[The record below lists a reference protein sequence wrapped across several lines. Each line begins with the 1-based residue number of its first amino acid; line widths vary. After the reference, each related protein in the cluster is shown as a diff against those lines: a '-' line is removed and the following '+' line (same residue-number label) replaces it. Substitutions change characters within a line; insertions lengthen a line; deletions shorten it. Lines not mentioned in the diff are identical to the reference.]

1 MTGID
6 GLETLMPKKLITILI
21 PIYNESGNIRL
32 LVEQIGAV
40 VGGIERYDFSI
51 LFVDDGSSDD
61 SVAQLESLAAADPR
75 IGVIALSRNFGKEV
89 AVSAGI
95 DALDCDAV
103 IIMDADLQHPPAVIP
118 ELIRAWEEGCE
129 VVATKRASIER
140 QPLARRLGSF
150 LFYRLLNAI
159 SEFKME
165 PGTTDFR
172 LLDRIVIDA
181 LKRFPERNRMVR
193 GLIDWMGYRRT
204 SIDFRAAARHAGT
217 ARYSY
222 SRLFALAFDSLTSFS
237 LFPLKLA
244 GYLGLT
250 SIVVFGCLLAFMS
263 GDKFLGTNRFCFSP
277 LAFVIVTTAI
287 LNGIVLTCL
296 GLVALYIGHI
306 HTEAIG
312 RPLYL
317 VRKTVG
323 AAVTRL
329 SR

>member
-21 PIYNESGNIRL
+21 PIYNESGNIWL

-75 IGVIALSRNFGKEV
+75 IGVLELSRNFGKEV

-118 ELIRAWEEGCE
+118 ELIRAWEEGYE

-159 SEFKME
+159 SEF
-165 PGTTDFR
+165 
-172 LLDRIVIDA
+172 
-181 LKRFPERNRMVR
+181 RM
-193 GLIDWMGYRRT
+193 
-204 SIDFRAAARHAGT
+204 
-217 ARYSY
+217 
-222 SRLFALAFDSLTSFS
+222 
-237 LFPLKLA
+237 
-244 GYLGLT
+244 
-250 SIVVFGCLLAFMS
+250 
-263 GDKFLGTNRFCFSP
+263 
-277 LAFVIVTTAI
+277 
-287 LNGIVLTCL
+287 
-296 GLVALYIGHI
+296 
-306 HTEAIG
+306 
-312 RPLYL
+312 
-317 VRKTVG
+317 
-323 AAVTRL
+323 
-329 SR
+329 